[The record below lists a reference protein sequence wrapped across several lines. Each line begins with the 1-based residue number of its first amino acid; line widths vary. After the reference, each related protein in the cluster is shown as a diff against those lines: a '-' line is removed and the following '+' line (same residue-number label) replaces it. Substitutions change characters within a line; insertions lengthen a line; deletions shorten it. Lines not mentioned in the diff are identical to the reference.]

1 MKTMMA
7 AIVMMI
13 LPAVMVAQVMD
24 ADGWNGAKWGMTLE
38 QVKAAIQLP
47 LERETYFFKAGTPR
61 YALSSTEPFK
71 LLDIPVRA
79 TFSFS
84 TDNKLAS
91 ILVRVDTVFLKSTHS
106 HSDLFSRFKQSLTD
120 EYGKP
125 SYTDDNGKNVVW
137 RLPSTSIS
145 LQWTTLGGDAFIG
158 VTYKADKK
166 AT

>member
-7 AIVMMI
+7 TIVMMI

-38 QVKAAIQLP
+38 QVKAAVNCP
-47 LERETYFFKAGTPR
+47 LERETYFLHAGTPR

-79 TFSFS
+79 YFSFS

-106 HSDLFSRFKQSLTD
+106 HSDLFYRFKQSLT
-120 EYGKP
+120 EKYGKP
-125 SYTDDNGKNVVW
+125 SYTDDNGRDVVW
-137 RLPSTSIS
+137 RLSSTSIS
-145 LQWTTLGGDAFIG
+145 LQWTTLGGDAFMG
-158 VTYKADKK
+158 VTYKAVHL
-166 AT
+166 AW

>member
-38 QVKAAIQLP
+38 QVKAAVNCP
-47 LERETYFFKAGTPR
+47 LERETYFLNAGTPR

-71 LLDIPVRA
+71 LLDIPVRSF
-79 TFSFS
+79 FSFS

-91 ILVRVDTVFLKSTHS
+91 ILVGVDTVFLKSTHS
-106 HSDLFSRFKQSLTD
+106 HSDLFYRFKQSLT
-120 EYGKP
+120 EKYGKP
-125 SYTDDNGKNVVW
+125 SYTDDTVETSFGACRRRLSASNGPH
-137 RLPSTSIS
+137 LE
-145 LQWTTLGGDAFIG
+145 
-158 VTYKADKK
+158 VTRSSA
-166 AT
+166 